1 MIDSST
7 KVEIQHAPRHCGN
20 AVLGDVYESILH
32 LFTSKDDFRE
42 WMKKP
47 FLVGNKAVA
56 TDGRFLVAIP
66 EWKGNYEQSNKAAS
80 AYPMSV
86 DFTKEYSIEQFKD
99 AIAQVPLVDGFDEE
113 TKVDECDECNGEGE
127 VEFEYY
133 TNGRY
138 YYHDADCPV
147 CEGQGK
153 TEVTK
158 QIPNGTKVPDNTKQI
173 RIRLGCFSIEAVQ
186 RLIKLADLL
195 NEDTV
200 TLVNQKSNNSA
211 AMFHVGQ
218 CEVLLMP
225 LMNHGEEQVAA
236 NIA

>member
-1 MIDSST
+1 MQSVESMQSS
-7 KVEIQHAPRHCGN
+7 GN
-20 AVLGDVYESILH
+20 IANALLGDVYEEILH
-32 LFTSKDDFRE
+32 LFTSKEDFRE

-47 FLVGNKAVA
+47 FLGGNKAVA
-56 TDGRFLVAIP
+56 TDAHFLVAVP
-66 EWKGNYEQSNKAAS
+66 EWKGNYEQCNKAAS
-80 AYPMSV
+80 AYPMPT

-127 VEFEYY
+127 FEYY
-133 TNGRY
+133 ANGKY

-147 CEGQGK
+147 CEGQGQ

-158 QIPNGTKVPDNTKQI
+158 QIPNGRKVPDSTKQI
-173 RIRLGCFSIEAVQ
+173 RICLGCFSIEAVQ
-186 RLIKLADLL
+186 RLIKVAELL
-195 NEDTV
+195 NENTV

>member
-1 MIDSST
+1 MNTVETTYVSPHSS
-7 KVEIQHAPRHCGN
+7 N
-20 AVLGDVYESILH
+20 AMLGDVYEEILQ
-32 LFTSKDDFRE
+32 LFVSKEDFRE
-42 WMKKP
+42 WMKTP

-56 TDGRFLVAIP
+56 TDAHFLVAVP
-66 EWKGNYEQSNKAAS
+66 EWNGNYEQSNKAAS
-80 AYPMSV
+80 AYPMFV
-86 DFTKEYSIEQFKD
+86 DFRKEYSIEQFKD

-113 TKVDECDECNGEGE
+113 IKVDECDECNGEGE

-133 TNGRY
+133 ANGKY

-147 CEGQGK
+147 CEGEGQ

-158 QIPNGTKVPDNTKQI
+158 QIPNGTKVPDSTKQI

-186 RLIKLADLL
+186 RLIKVAELL
-195 NEDTV
+195 NEKTV
-200 TLVNQKSNNSA
+200 TLVNQKGNNSA